1 MNNMDELYDKERQNQ
16 YLPPDFTPLN
26 AELFDPEVWEPHFWF
41 FFHTVAHSYP
51 AVPNSV
57 TKRKYYDF
65 IQNIPLFIPNPDI
78 STQFSKLLDKYPVSP
93 YLDSRDSFIRW
104 MHFFHNKRNK
114 QLGKEEI
121 SLFASL
127 DQYRHHYKPQQ
138 LKLSERFSLK
148 KEYVVFVFTLI
159 CLVLIYFFYK
169 T

>member
-26 AELFDPEVWEPHFWF
+26 AELFDHEVWEPNFWF

-51 AVPNSV
+51 AIPNSV

-104 MHFFHNKRNK
+104 VHFIHNKVNK
-114 QLGKEEI
+114 SLGKAEI
-121 SLFASL
+121 SLFAAL
-127 DQYRHHYKPQQ
+127 DHYRSHYKPKQI
-138 LKLSERFSLK
+138 KLSEKMNLQR
-148 KEYVVFVFTLI
+148 EYVVMTFTII
-159 CLVLIYFFYK
+159 CVVLIYLFYN
-169 T
+169 